1 MSDVKTN
8 HESETLRCYKS
19 ALCVFSHSGHI
30 FQNNG
35 IMVKSTIATE
45 LMAILYRSH
54 STDGCVVTS
63 IFTWGAACCRGH
75 QQVVIYPFGAGLS
88 NVTFHYLPCLVS
100 SRCSDLF
107 FFSLLKYSIISP
119 LWCAFA
125 ANVAIQPVVD
135 VIQPL
140 QPFVSRFQQ
149 ADLKML
155 SPSEVLLMCS
165 HSFLQLTG
173 LYSLQLLC
181 TRRGSNSASLS
192 GSDSKSIPQTHLP
205 DSLFLITIRQ
215 FDYKMDSPN
224 DGCLPANVPVRAG
237 NHTSRCQIYIGVCL
251 VVNNNLSR

>member
-107 FFSLLKYSIISP
+107 FFFSAEIFNYLPPLMRFCCQCRHSAGCGCDSASSAFCEPLSTGWFKNVVSIWGTFDVQPLISPVNRSLLTS
-119 LWCAFA
+119 
-125 ANVAIQPVVD
+125 VV
-135 VIQPL
+135 VYTPWI
-140 QPFVSRFQQ
+140 
-149 ADLKML
+149 
-155 SPSEVLLMCS
+155 
-165 HSFLQLTG
+165 
-173 LYSLQLLC
+173 
-181 TRRGSNSASLS
+181 
-192 GSDSKSIPQTHLP
+192 
-205 DSLFLITIRQ
+205 
-215 FDYKMDSPN
+215 
-224 DGCLPANVPVRAG
+224 
-237 NHTSRCQIYIGVCL
+237 
-251 VVNNNLSR
+251 

>member
-107 FFSLLKYSIISP
+107 FFLCWNIQLSPPSDALLLPMSPFSRLWMWFSLFSLL
-119 LWCAFA
+119 WAAF
-125 ANVAIQPVVD
+125 N
-135 VIQPL
+135 
-140 QPFVSRFQQ
+140 R
-149 ADLKML
+149 
-155 SPSEVLLMCS
+155 
-165 HSFLQLTG
+165 
-173 LYSLQLLC
+173 
-181 TRRGSNSASLS
+181 
-192 GSDSKSIPQTHLP
+192 
-205 DSLFLITIRQ
+205 LI
-215 FDYKMDSPN
+215 
-224 DGCLPANVPVRAG
+224 
-237 NHTSRCQIYIGVCL
+237 
-251 VVNNNLSR
+251 